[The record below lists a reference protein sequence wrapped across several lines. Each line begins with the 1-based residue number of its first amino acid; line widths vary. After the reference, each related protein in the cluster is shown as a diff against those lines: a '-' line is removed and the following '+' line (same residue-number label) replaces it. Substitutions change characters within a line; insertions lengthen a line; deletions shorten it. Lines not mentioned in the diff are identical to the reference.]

1 MILGAKRV
9 KPRAHRS
16 PDGLA
21 WTVDARA
28 PGASNVMI
36 VFLHPDRSTM
46 ARDRYA
52 WWVSAGPE
60 ARDVTA
66 RLGAAAVLASLS
78 EAQLTELFQ
87 RSMPIAINRPRFES
101 G

>member
-1 MILGAKRV
+1 VILGAKRV
-9 KPRAHRS
+9 RRRTLRS
-16 PDGLA
+16 PDGLT

-36 VFLHPDRSTM
+36 VFLHPDRSTT
-46 ARDRYA
+46 ALDRYA

-66 RLGAAAVLASLS
+66 RLSAAEVLASLS
-78 EAQLTELFQ
+78 ESQLTELFQ

>member
-1 MILGAKRV
+1 MIRGAKRV
-9 KPRAHRS
+9 KDRAYRGG
-16 PDGLA
+16 DGA
-21 WTVDARA
+21 TWTVTARA

-36 VFLHPDRSTM
+36 VFLHPDRTTT

-66 RLGAAAVLASLS
+66 RLGAAEVLAALGD
-78 EAQLTELFQ
+78 ADLAELFR
-87 RSMPIAINRPRFES
+87 RSMPIDSNIPRFES

>member
-9 KPRAHRS
+9 KQRAFRS
-16 PDGLA
+16 ADGIG

-28 PGASNVMI
+28 PGASNLMI
-36 VFLHPDRSTM
+36 VFLHPDRSTT

-66 RLGAAAVLASLS
+66 RLSAAAVLASLD
-78 EAQLTELFQ
+78 ETQLTELFQ

>member
-9 KPRAHRS
+9 VRRAFRS
-16 PDGLA
+16 PDGLT

-36 VFLHPDRSTM
+36 VFLHPDRSTT

-66 RLGAAAVLASLS
+66 RLSAAAVLASLS
-78 EAQLTELFQ
+78 ETQIAELFQ

>member
-9 KPRAHRS
+9 RPRAFRS
-16 PDGLA
+16 PDGIA
-21 WTVDARA
+21 WTATARA
-28 PGASNVMI
+28 PGASNVMV
-36 VFLHPDRSTM
+36 VFLHPDRSTT

-66 RLGAAAVLASLS
+66 RLSAAAVLAALS
-78 EAQLTELFQ
+78 DADLTDLFR
-87 RSMPIAINRPRFES
+87 RSMPIANNVPRFES

>member
-1 MILGAKRV
+1 MIFGAKRV
-9 KPRAHRS
+9 RPRAYRS

-21 WTVDARA
+21 WTATARA

-36 VFLHPDRSTM
+36 VFLHPDRSTTE
-46 ARDRYA
+46 RDRYA

-66 RLGAAAVLASLS
+66 RLSAAEVLASLN
-78 EAQLTELFQ
+78 EEDLRDLFR
-87 RSMPIAINRPRFES
+87 RSMPISSNVPRFEA

>member
-9 KPRAHRS
+9 KPRALRS
-16 PDGLA
+16 AEGLT

-36 VFLHPDRSTM
+36 VFLHPDRST
-46 ARDRYA
+46 AGRDRYA

-66 RLGAAAVLASLS
+66 RLSAAQVLASLS
-78 EAQLTELFQ
+78 EEQLTELFQ

>member
-1 MILGAKRV
+1 MIRGAKRV
-9 KPRAHRS
+9 RSRAFRAT
-16 PDGLA
+16 DGVS
-21 WTVDARA
+21 WTVTARA

-36 VFLHPDRSTM
+36 VFLHPDRSTT

-52 WWVSAGPE
+52 WWVSSGPE

-66 RLGAAAVLASLS
+66 RLGAAEVLAALGD
-78 EAQLTELFQ
+78 ADIGDLFR
-87 RSMPIAINRPRFES
+87 RSMPIDSNVPRFES

>member
-9 KPRAHRS
+9 RPRAVRS
-16 PDGLA
+16 PDGIA

-36 VFLHPDRSTM
+36 VFLHPDRSTT

-60 ARDVTA
+60 AHDVTA
-66 RLGAAAVLASLS
+66 RLSAAEVLAALS
-78 EAQLTELFQ
+78 ETQLTELFQ

>member
-1 MILGAKRV
+1 MIFGAKRV
-9 KPRAHRS
+9 TPRTYRS

-21 WTVDARA
+21 WTVTARA

-36 VFLHPDRSTM
+36 VFLHPDRSTT

-52 WWVSAGPE
+52 WWVSSGPE
-60 ARDVTA
+60 SRDVTA
-66 RLGAAAVLASLS
+66 RLSAAATLDGLS
-78 EAQLTELFQ
+78 DEDIGDLFR
-87 RSMPIAINRPRFES
+87 RSMPIGGNVPQFES

>member
-9 KPRAHRS
+9 RPRRFRS
-16 PDGLA
+16 PDGIP
-21 WTVDARA
+21 WTVTARA

-36 VFLHPDRSTM
+36 VFLHPDRSTT

-66 RLGAAAVLASLS
+66 RLSAAAVLAGLS
-78 EAQLTELFQ
+78 EADLQALFV
-87 RSMPIAINRPRFES
+87 RSMPISNNVPRFES